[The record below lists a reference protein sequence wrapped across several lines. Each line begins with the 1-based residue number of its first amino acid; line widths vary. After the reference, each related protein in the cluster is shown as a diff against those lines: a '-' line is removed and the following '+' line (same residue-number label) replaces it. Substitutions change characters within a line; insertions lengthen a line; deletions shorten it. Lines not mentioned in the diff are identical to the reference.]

1 MLCLSFKYI
10 TEIISLNTYKGKF
23 YGIKFLHHEILSLNM
38 LLFVLYKTLSYQR
51 LNATFKLQLL
61 QPFRQ
66 FEENTEIRM
75 YNIEIYDI
83 TLLYIKLD
91 H

>member
-1 MLCLSFKYI
+1 
-10 TEIISLNTYKGKF
+10 
-23 YGIKFLHHEILSLNM
+23 M

-83 TLLYIKLD
+83 TLASLHKIGSLIQGSVNYVGI
-91 H
+91 